1 MSSNIELPEE
11 ELAFRFSRS
20 SGPGGQNV
28 NTRDTKVEVIF
39 DVAQSLSL
47 TEGQRELAME
57 RLGGRLDDE
66 GKLHVVASEART
78 QGQNRALAVRR
89 LREILSDAMR
99 PPPAPRRPTR
109 PSANAEKRR
118 LAAKRARGEL
128 KKLRRSIPED

>member
-1 MSSNIELPEE
+1 MSSNIELPDD

-39 DVAQSLSL
+39 DVAQSRSL
-47 TEGQRELAME
+47 TEDQRDRAME
-57 RLGGRLDDE
+57 RLGRRLDDE

-89 LREILSDAMR
+89 LHGILSEAMR

-109 PSANAEKRR
+109 PSVGAEKRR
-118 LAAKRARGEL
+118 LAAKRARGKL
-128 KKLRRSIPED
+128 KRLRRSIPDD